1 MYHYKRVEYSP
12 DINMRI
18 EWRRRVYPLSLQP
31 FQQKYRRHNKA
42 HKTGDVSRLLLAA
55 AQPHFVQVI
64 VTTPVRRLLVHIF
77 PQLLVHYQLFLIFFA
92 NPQFFAFKL
101 TVNSRLW
108 RRLPWMGRL
117 RAAVWWW
124 LRWASS
130 MIGRC
135 HNHFWILIS
144 VHTVSFTDPATSPD
158 FPSWWWWWW
167 RRRRY

>member
-64 VTTPVRRLLVHIF
+64 VTTP
-77 PQLLVHYQLFLIFFA
+77 P
-92 NPQFFAFKL
+92 
-101 TVNSRLW
+101 TVKKTTLNGKTTGSCMMMTTMSKFDDWSL
-108 RRLPWMGRL
+108 
-117 RAAVWWW
+117 
-124 LRWASS
+124 S
-130 MIGRC
+130 
-135 HNHFWILIS
+135 
-144 VHTVSFTDPATSPD
+144 
-158 FPSWWWWWW
+158 
-167 RRRRY
+167 